1 MAHLLFSSRFSASV
15 VVNVY
20 AFWGTKSALTV
31 LVTNASEI
39 SMCDLSL
46 VSTERVV
53 PAGRSAFATTTVT
66 DCVAL
71 PVAWLT
77 MKITIVPAARAS
89 STPNSIIVRPPDA
102 RARGGRAG
110 ATMCANLLRLAAPGN
125 WAWQPAP
132 VAGGPAIGG
141 VVRRHVSPPPYREC
155 LREQGAASR
164 QATNLPRGKGHPSR
178 VIRPRPRPSA
188 PTPLP

>member
-1 MAHLLFSSRFSASV
+1 MTTLLFSSRFSASV

-20 AFWGTKSALTV
+20 AFWGTKSALTD
-31 LVTNASEI
+31 LVANASEI
-39 SMCDLSL
+39 SMCVLSL
-46 VSTERVV
+46 VSTERII
-53 PAGRSAFATTTVT
+53 PAGRSDLATTTVT

-71 PVAWLT
+71 EVAWLT

-125 WAWQPAP
+125 WAWQPAH
-132 VAGGPAIGG
+132 VAGGPAI
-141 VVRRHVSPPPYREC
+141 RRVGKPHVSPPPNRDC
-155 LREQGAASR
+155 
-164 QATNLPRGKGHPSR
+164 
-178 VIRPRPRPSA
+178 
-188 PTPLP
+188 